1 LHVKARD
8 ITLAMSL
15 ILLTPAP
22 FDRHFDVL
30 HRSSYF
36 IRKGVTQFKE
46 LRIFGAIGCRNS
58 GGAERKKN
66 FLFLMS
72 YLMFKF
78 PLDLAL
84 WGAKLEFFQQDPF

>member
-1 LHVKARD
+1 MYF
-8 ITLAMSL
+8 T
-15 ILLTPAP
+15 
-22 FDRHFDVL
+22 VL
-30 HRSSYF
+30 HTSFGRGLPSSRNYAYLERS
-36 IRKGVTQFKE
+36 
-46 LRIFGAIGCRNS
+46 GAETL